1 MAFINETEN
10 PENTKTEP
18 LSDRERLERIAEIVR
33 AFYKYQPIVSF
44 VDIGT
49 RKLAE
54 ATIVIN
60 EIAKLCL

>member
-1 MAFINETEN
+1 MAFINETEK
-10 PENTKTEP
+10 PENAKIEP
-18 LSDRERLERIAEIVR
+18 LSEHDKLERIAEIVR

-44 VDIGT
+44 VDIDT
-49 RKLAE
+49 RKLTE